1 MTTYTLLYT
10 LLAAAV
16 LYYLCPLRLR
26 WMLLLALSYLLYAQ
40 NGRQALAF
48 ILLTTLST
56 WAGALLIGRI
66 GVRGKSCM
74 QAGLPAEEKK
84 RLKQRTKGRQRIVFR
99 LVLLLNFGMLAVL
112 KYVPSLPGTLAR
124 SALGL
129 LGHADAAPALRL
141 FVPLGISFYTFQ
153 SMGYLI
159 DVYNGK
165 YPPERNP
172 AKFALFISFF
182 PQLIQGPIARYDA
195 LGTELTTPH
204 RLDVE
209 NIRRGLM
216 LMLWGFFKKK
226 VIADR
231 ALPMVDAVF
240 GNPGQYGGAVI
251 VMAVLMYSLQQYAD
265 FSGGIDLV
273 TGGAELMGIH
283 LAPNFRRPYFSVSL
297 GDFWRRWHISL
308 GAWMR
313 DYVFYPFAL
322 TRPVSRLS
330 KAAKKRFGT
339 DFGRALPAALGNI
352 LVFLLVGIWHGATGN
367 YVVWGL
373 YNGIILAVSALLEP
387 AYKRFGERHA
397 ELVKSRGYHIFRVLR
412 TFLVVNIGWYFD
424 RCAHLSD
431 AFSML
436 LRTLTQPVPAQLT
449 DGTLLKLGITGAG
462 FAILAAATVILFTV
476 SLLQERGVSIRSAVL
491 SRPLPQRWL
500 LLYALLV
507 FTILFYVPNAL
518 TGFIYAAF

>member
-1 MTTYTLLYT
+1 MSLYT
-10 LLAAAV
+10 LIAFALLCAG
-16 LYYLCPLRLR
+16 LYYVCPLRLR
-26 WMLLLALSYLLYAQ
+26 WLLLLLVSYAFYAYHGLSALPFL
-40 NGRQALAF
+40 
-48 ILLTTLST
+48 LLTTLST
-56 WAGALLIGRI
+56 WAGALIIGRLSAS
-66 GVRGKSCM
+66 GK
-74 QAGLPAEEKK
+74 AELKEKK
-84 RLKQRTKGRQRIVFR
+84 ASLTAQERKALKAALRRRERIV
-99 LVLLLNFGMLAVL
+99 LLCTLLLNFGALATVKYASPVL
-112 KYVPSLPGTLAR
+112 ALAGMKP
-124 SALGL
+124 LNL
-129 LGHADAAPALRL
+129 LL
-141 FVPLGISFYTFQ
+141 PLGISFYTFQ
-153 SMGYLI
+153 STGYLI

-165 YPPERNP
+165 TAPQRSLLR
-172 AKFALFISFF
+172 FALFVSFF
-182 PQLIQGPIARYDA
+182 PQLIQGPISRYDQLA
-195 LGTELTTPH
+195 PQLEAPH
-204 RLDVE
+204 RFDLDGFE
-209 NIRRGLM
+209 RGLL

-231 ALPMVDAVF
+231 ALPLVSGVF
-240 GNPGQYGGAVI
+240 SEPDSYGGAMI
-251 VMAVLMYSLQQYAD
+251 VLAVLGYSLQQYAD

-273 TGGAELMGIH
+273 TGIAELFGIR
-283 LAPNFRRPYFSVSL
+283 LAPNFKRPYFAVSL

-322 TRPVSRLS
+322 TRPVSRLA
-330 KAAKKRFGT
+330 KAAKARLGAEIS
-339 DFGRALPAALGNI
+339 RALPAALGNI